1 GPPLPAGVA
10 RTIADWALLR
20 DHFEK
25 ASALPPGESSPI
37 ISACNRRGLDPMAE
51 LTTYFVRYIQPQKVL
66 DELLADFAGF
76 FQSFYPEP
84 AEYPDH
90 EACLSGWLQ
99 VVADCADV
107 KKKEAYQRYYLDHH
121 VPLDFRRRLAEEMHQ
136 AGKLLPAVYEDYHRP
151 TEAAPKPRRGIVS
164 AILGSITGLFR
175 KRTHP
180 HAEGGNEQG
189 SGAVSDGK

>member
-1 GPPLPAGVA
+1 VS

-51 LTTYFVRYIQPQKVL
+51 LTMYFVRYIQPQKL
-66 DELLADFAGF
+66 RDELLADFAGF

-84 AEYPDH
+84 MEYPDH

-99 VVADCADV
+99 IVADCADM

-121 VPLDFRRRLAEEMHQ
+121 VPHDFRRRLAEEMHQ
-136 AGKLLPAVYEDYHRP
+136 AGKLLPAVYEEYHKA
-151 TEAAPKPRRGIVS
+151 TEEPPKPRRSIVS
-164 AILGSITGLFR
+164 AMLGAVTGLFR
-175 KRTHP
+175 KRTRSHTE
-180 HAEGGNEQG
+180 AGTEVNSE
-189 SGAVSDGK
+189 AVSDGK